1 MTSAGVPADE
11 VDPVGVMTKL
21 ESVLNAAGIK
31 LPGLR
36 PDARGLVELGSVV
49 PATATALTRELRG
62 GLAREYETAEAV
74 RQAAAAAGLRMQP
87 PMVVR
92 RRVHLGDIELD
103 TAESLDDLLSPAG
116 TSPADSADEP
126 DRTADP
132 EQVAARLIARLRE
145 VTGGGF
151 LNATFFGRCPRCGG
165 HELIELDSV
174 TPDQALAFAHAVAT
188 AASEPA
194 PAN

>member
-1 MTSAGVPADE
+1 MSSPGALTDE
-11 VDPVGVMTKL
+11 VDPVGVMMGL

-49 PATATALTRELRG
+49 PTTATALTRELRS
-62 GLAREYETAEAV
+62 GLTREYEATQAV

-103 TAESLDDLLSPAG
+103 TAERLEALLRPEG
-116 TSPADSADEP
+116 TSPADAADEP
-126 DRTADP
+126 DRAADP
-132 EQVAARLIARLRE
+132 DRVAERLISRLRE
-145 VTGGGF
+145 VTDGGF
-151 LNATFFGRCPRCGG
+151 LNATYFGRCPRCGG

-174 TPDQALAFAHAVAT
+174 TPDQAFAFAHAVAT
-188 AASEPA
+188 KASA
-194 PAN
+194 PVN